1 MLPRWLSRCFH
12 QYSRW
17 QLSQM
22 PSPTYQLVYEY
33 MSPYG
38 TFLRKPTMRECQKL
52 RDFSP
57 CGVSRGILPAN
68 QFRRQE
74 SEKPMN
80 VEIWSD
86 VACPWC
92 YIGVLD

>member
-1 MLPRWLSRCFH
+1 MERPTSMAPLRMCRFGWKSVHQIFSANYGFHLS
-12 QYSRW
+12 
-17 QLSQM
+17 
-22 PSPTYQLVYEY
+22 
-33 MSPYG
+33 SPYG

-57 CGVSRGILPAN
+57 CGVSRGTLPAN